1 MMTTELWIV
10 RTTRP
15 DDYKAP
21 QRYSHSISS
30 GVRHLIYGF
39 TKEKTIEI
47 PYFTR
52 KGAVNQNTMALNAGL
67 DSEIIHCAIVEL
79 DEDNELLAS

>member
-1 MMTTELWIV
+1 MMTNELWVV

-15 DDYKAP
+15 DGYKP
-21 QRYSHSISS
+21 PPRFSHSIASS
-30 GVRHLIYGF
+30 VRYLIHGYSRV
-39 TKEKTIEI
+39 KTIEI
-47 PYFTR
+47 PYFTH
-52 KGAVNQNTMALNAGL
+52 KGAINQNTMALNAGL